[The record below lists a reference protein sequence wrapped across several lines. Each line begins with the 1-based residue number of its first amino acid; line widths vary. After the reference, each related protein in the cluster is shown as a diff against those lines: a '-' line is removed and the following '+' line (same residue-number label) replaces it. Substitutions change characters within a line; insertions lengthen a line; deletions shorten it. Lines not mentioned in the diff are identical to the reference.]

1 MTTTLDGKREFG
13 REIPDVVSYA
23 VGHRSSSSPRPAP
36 SQSFDWEAL
45 VALLVYPVKVS
56 IIEAM
61 DWIGEP
67 LSATDLDRL
76 LAGETGVSLISYHL
90 RKLVELGVLKPV
102 RKDTVRGAVQTFYA
116 LSSYSSS

>member
-1 MTTTLDGKREFG
+1 LETLLASMEASA
-13 REIPDVVSYA
+13 IHPD
-23 VGHRSSSSPRPAP
+23 PA
-36 SQSFDWEAL
+36 SSFDWEAL
-45 VALLVYPVKVS
+45 VALLVHPVKVS

-76 LAGETGVSLISYHL
+76 LKGQVGVSLISYHL
-90 RKLVELGVLKPV
+90 RKLVELGVIKPV

-116 LSSYSSS
+116 LCCYSSN

>member
-1 MTTTLDGKREFG
+1 MEA
-13 REIPDVVSYA
+13 SA
-23 VGHRSSSSPRPAP
+23 VHPVPA
-36 SQSFDWEAL
+36 QSFDWVAL
-45 VALLVYPVKVS
+45 VALLVHPVKVA

-76 LAGETGVSLISYHL
+76 LTCQVGVSLISYHL
-90 RKLVELGVLKPV
+90 RKLVELGVLEPV

-116 LSSYSSS
+116 LSCYSSN